1 MGSNASMG
9 LRPMW
14 TKEAA
19 TALFVGVFIVK
30 QQKSSN
36 HLHHNHQR
44 FLYALYMYELTKA
57 RTRRHFALARS
68 NFNLT

>member
-30 QQKSSN
+30 QQSAGISKNRQIIYITIIKDSYTHYTCTS
-36 HLHHNHQR
+36 
-44 FLYALYMYELTKA
+44 
-57 RTRRHFALARS
+57 
-68 NFNLT
+68 

>member
-19 TALFVGVFIVK
+19 TALFVGVFIVE
-30 QQKSSN
+30 QQSAGSKNRQIIYITIIKDSYTHYTCTS
-36 HLHHNHQR
+36 
-44 FLYALYMYELTKA
+44 
-57 RTRRHFALARS
+57 
-68 NFNLT
+68 